1 MASKLSITINLFPLR
16 LNELLGHNF
25 NSNIQAEILL
35 FDQQPS
41 QPAPIVLLV
50 LRV

>member
-1 MASKLSITINLFPLR
+1 MTFELIPLR

-41 QPAPIVLLV
+41 RLASIILLV
-50 LRV
+50 PRV